1 MAHGKE
7 SPRQKMIGMM
17 YLVLTALLALNVS
30 AEVLNAFIL
39 VDNSL
44 RTSTANSEKKN
55 NAVYTE
61 FSKAMEETPAATKEW
76 KEKADK
82 VKIISNELFTFID
95 SLKYKVVRVADGP
108 EGRPD
113 SIVSKDNTNIPGQIM
128 LTEKVNGEDRAT
140 ILKEHINT
148 FNKSLIDIIGKD
160 STRYQGVVSSINNNL
175 STNDS
180 KADDGTRVPWQEANF
195 EHMPLAGVITLMSK
209 MQADI
214 RNAEADM
221 LGYLF
226 GKIHASDQ
234 TFNKIEAIV
243 NSPTSYVLKGQPYKA
258 EVFIAA
264 SDSTVDPVIKL
275 NGGTK
280 LNVVKGKGI
289 YTGNTSSAGE
299 RSWGGVIEM
308 KNPETGE
315 IIKYPFKSSYTVGV
329 AQLVVSPTKMNVF
342 YIGVDNPVD
351 VSVPGVP
358 PNKVHASIS
367 SGSIRKKG
375 NGYVVRVKRVGK
387 VRVSASADF
396 ESGKKN
402 MGSKE
407 FRVKKVP
414 DPVAKVGSK
423 KRGTVSKNWLAAQT
437 GVKADLEN
445 FDFDLRFKVTGFTVS
460 ATIKGYEEEAR
471 SHGAR
476 FTAQQKL
483 LIKKVPK
490 KRKVYIE
497 GIKAV
502 GPDGTT
508 RNLGAISFRLK

>member
-1 MAHGKE
+1 MGHGKE

-55 NAVYTE
+55 NSVYTE

-82 VKIISNELFTFID
+82 VKISSNELYTYID
-95 SLKYKVVRVADGP
+95 TLKYLIVRTADGP

-113 SIVSKDNTNIPGQIM
+113 SILHKDDTNIPGQRMI
-128 LTEKVNGEDRAT
+128 LEKEDGKNRAT
-140 ILKEHINT
+140 ILKEKIENYRQT
-148 FNKSLIDIIGKD
+148 LLDLVGKD
-160 STRYQGVVSSINNNL
+160 SVIYGGVITSIKNNL
-175 STNDS
+175 NTNDIVGHEG
-180 KADDGTRVPWQEANF
+180 DYVPWQTANF
-195 EHMPLAGVITLMSK
+195 DHLPLAGVVTLMSK
-209 MQADI
+209 MQADV

-264 SDSTVDPVIKL
+264 SDSTVDPIIKL
-275 NGGTK
+275 SGGTK

-289 YTGNTSSAGE
+289 YTGPTTSVGPK
-299 RSWGGVIEM
+299 SWGGVIEM

-315 IIKYPFKSSYTVGV
+315 IIKYPFKSEYTVGE

-351 VSVPGVP
+351 VSVPGID

-367 SGSIRKKG
+367 SGSIRRKG
-375 NGYVVRVKRVGK
+375 NSYIVRVKKVGK

-402 MGSKE
+402 MGSKV

-414 DPVAKVGSK
+414 DPVAKVGGK
-423 KRGTVSKNWLAAQT
+423 KRGSVSKNWLAAQS

-445 FDFDLRFKVTGFTVS
+445 FDFDLRFRVTGFVVS

-471 SHGAR
+471 SNGAK

-490 KRKVYIE
+490 KRKIYIE

>member
-1 MAHGKE
+1 MGHGKE

-55 NAVYTE
+55 NSVYTE
-61 FSKAMEETPAATKEW
+61 FNKAMEETPAATKEW

-82 VKIISNELFTFID
+82 VKISADELFTFID
-95 SLKYKVVRVADGP
+95 SLKYKVVRTADGP

-113 SIVSKDNTNIPGQIM
+113 SILHKDDTNIPGQIM
-128 LTEKVNGEDRAT
+128 ITEKVDGEDRAT
-140 ILKEHINT
+140 ILKGKINE
-148 FNKSLIDIIGKD
+148 FENSLIAIIGED
-160 STRYQGVVSSINNNL
+160 TTRYAGVVNSIRNNL
-175 STNDS
+175 NTPSS
-180 KADDGTRVPWQEANF
+180 RAEDGSPVPWQNANF
-195 EHMPLAGVITLMSK
+195 EHLPLAGVVTLMSK
-209 MQADI
+209 MQADV

-264 SDSTVDPVIKL
+264 SDSTVDPIIKL

-280 LNVVKGKGI
+280 LNVIKGKGI
-289 YTGNTSSAGE
+289 YTGNTNSVGSH
-299 RSWGGVIEM
+299 SWGGVIELI
-308 KNPETGE
+308 NPETKE
-315 IIKYPFKSSYTVGV
+315 VINYPFKSEYTVGQ

-351 VSVPGVP
+351 VSVPGID

-375 NGYVVRVKRVGK
+375 NSYVVRVKKVGK

-414 DPVAKVGSK
+414 DPIAKVGGK
-423 KRGTVSKNWLAAQT
+423 KRGSVSKNWLAAQS
-437 GVKADLEN
+437 GIKADLEN
-445 FDFDLRFKVTGFTVS
+445 FDFDLRFRVTGFVVS

-471 SHGAR
+471 SNGAK